1 MKIYNKSRRCVVNT
15 FYKSIYI
22 ALFLCCSFIVK
33 AQNQLITLSKQMTL
47 KEAFVEIEKQTNLSV
62 DYNDQ
67 LINANERI
75 KKAYNNTQLNEV

>member
-1 MKIYNKSRRCVVNT
+1 
-15 FYKSIYI
+15 
-22 ALFLCCSFIVK
+22 
-33 AQNQLITLSKQMTL
+33 MTL

-75 KKAYNNTQLNEV
+75 KRHIIIRS

>member
-33 AQNQLITLSKQMTL
+33 AQNQLITLETNDL
-47 KEAFVEIEKQTNLSV
+47 KRGFC
-62 DYNDQ
+62 
-67 LINANERI
+67 
-75 KKAYNNTQLNEV
+75 